1 MPVKFYDTKEAV
13 PAEQRE
19 KAFETKDSKWAV
31 DEPVDTAALKAEGQR
46 AIEAERAKAEAEE
59 KARKKAEKELAD
71 LKRAQ
76 DAKDKGISEDELK
89 KIRDDEEK
97 ARKPILDENEQ
108 LKAENRKLKL
118 NDGVKSL
125 WLKHGGMEG
134 REEDAMDALLKRAE
148 LGDKGN
154 IVLKASDGTATVI
167 TKPEDAKAF
176 FDSFK
181 TEKPWYFRGA
191 DGSGSGADGGS
202 GGGGGSAYDPAAA
215 GKKAAEQQKATREK
229 NELAFK

>member
-1 MPVKFYDTKEAV
+1 MPIKKFAKLEEISEA
-13 PAEQRE
+13 QR
-19 KAFETKDSKWAV
+19 KDAMKLEDGSYIL

-46 AIEAERAKAEAEE
+46 AIEAERAKAETEE

-118 NDGVKSL
+118 NDGEKSL

-154 IVLKASDGTATVI
+154 IVLRASDGTATVI

-181 TEKPWYFRGA
+181 TEKPWYFKGP
-191 DGSGSGADGGS
+191 DGSGSGADGSS
-202 GGGGGSAYDPAAA
+202 GGGGGAGYDAAAA